1 MERRG
6 NPRGERLPLPPTND
20 GGAHGLCSEAGDRVR
35 NNHTI
40 DGTWLD
46 SVGTTC
52 SVAPDVLLSILKLEQ
67 VLHAVVNCPTLTL
80 SGAGFDCTAMPAIT
94 AGDMQAES
102 GHQKDG
108 PGVTLLR
115 PAFK

>member
-1 MERRG
+1 MARG
-6 NPRGERLPLPPTND
+6 WTPWVLQ
-20 GGAHGLCSEAGDRVR
+20 V
-35 NNHTI
+35 
-40 DGTWLD
+40 
-46 SVGTTC
+46 C

-67 VLHAVVNCPTLTL
+67 VLHAVVNCLTLTL
-80 SGAGFDCTAMPAIT
+80 SGAGFVLLCLPSAIT
-94 AGDMQAES
+94 ARDMQAES